1 MSFEWTAV
9 APQKAGQTD
18 SKPLISIVVP
28 VYNEEAAIGAFL
40 DRMRPILSGETE
52 AWEILFVNDGSRD
65 ATLDIV
71 REASAGDARIRALDL
86 SRNFG
91 KEAALSA
98 GLDHATGRSI
108 VVIDVDLQDPPELIP
123 EMLRLWQ
130 EGFEVVQARRADR
143 STDSFLKRST
153 ASAFYRLINALSANA
168 IPANVGDYRLLDAKV
183 VDALKQY
190 GERERFMK
198 GIFAHVG
205 FRTATIDYER
215 AARAEGETKFS
226 FISLAQLSIQGITS
240 FSALPLKIWTYIG
253 MLVAASGLLYA
264 GYIVA
269 RTAIYGIEVPGYA
282 SLLVFMLFFN
292 GLTLCGMGIQGEYM
306 ARIFSEVKGRPLYIV
321 REVVG
326 DEDEG
331 QSR

>member
-9 APQKAGQTD
+9 APQEAGRTGA
-18 SKPLISIVVP
+18 KPLISLVVP

-40 DRMRPILSGETE
+40 DRMRPILRGETE

-71 REASAGDARIRALDL
+71 RKASSSDARIRALDL

-98 GLDHATGRSI
+98 GLDHAMGHSI
-108 VVIDVDLQDPPELIP
+108 IVIDVDLQDPPELIP

-143 STDSFLKRST
+143 STDRFLKRCT
-153 ASAFYRLINALSANA
+153 AAAFYRVINALSSNA

-183 VDALKQY
+183 VDALKRY

-215 AARAEGETKFS
+215 AARYKGETKFS
-226 FISLAQLSIQGITS
+226 FVSLAQLSIQGITS

-253 MLVAASGLLYA
+253 MLVAASGILYA
-264 GYIVA
+264 AYIMA
-269 RTAIYGIEVPGYA
+269 RTVLYGIEVPGYA

-321 REVVG
+321 REKVG
-326 DEDEG
+326 DEDE
-331 QSR
+331 SEA

>member
-9 APQKAGQTD
+9 APQKAGQIDTT
-18 SKPLISIVVP
+18 PLISIVVP
-28 VYNEEAAIGAFL
+28 VFNEEAVISSFL
-40 DRMRPILSGETE
+40 ERICPILSGETE
-52 AWEILFVNDGSRD
+52 AWEILFINDGSRD

-71 REASAGDARIRALDL
+71 REAARSDKRIRALDL

-123 EMLRLWQ
+123 EMLNLWQ

-143 STDSFLKRST
+143 SSDSFFKRGT
-153 ASAFYRLINALSANA
+153 ATVFYRLINALSSNA
-168 IPANVGDYRLLDAKV
+168 IPANVGDYRMLDAKV
-183 VDALKQY
+183 VEALKQY

-215 AARAEGETKFS
+215 AVRARGRTKFS
-226 FISLAQLSIQGITS
+226 FVSLAQLSIQGITS
-240 FSALPLKIWTYIG
+240 FSAFPLKIWTYVG
-253 MLVAASGLLYA
+253 LLVAASGLLYA
-264 GYIVA
+264 AFVVA
-269 RTAIYGIEVPGYA
+269 RTMITGIEVPGYA

-321 REVVG
+321 RERLGCV
-326 DEDEG
+326 DD
-331 QSR
+331 SAR

>member
-9 APQKAGQTD
+9 TPQKAGQIQA
-18 SKPLISIVVP
+18 KPLISIVVP
-28 VYNEEAAIGAFL
+28 VFNEEAAIGPFL
-40 DRMRPILSGETE
+40 GRTIPILTGETE
-52 AWEILFVNDGSRD
+52 AWEILFINDGSSD
-65 ATLDIV
+65 ETLNIL
-71 REASAGDARIRALDL
+71 REAAVGDARIRVVDL

-108 VVIDVDLQDPPELIP
+108 VVIDVDLQDPPEIIP
-123 EMLRLWQ
+123 EMLRLWN
-130 EGFEVVQARRADR
+130 EGFEIVQARRADR
-143 STDSFLKRST
+143 SSDNFLKRST
-153 ASAFYRLINALSANA
+153 AALFYHIINALSANA
-168 IPANVGDYRLLDAKV
+168 IPANVGDFRLLDARV

-215 AARAEGETKFS
+215 AVRAEGSTKFS
-226 FISLAQLSIQGITS
+226 FVSLAQLSIQGITS

-253 MLVAASGLLYA
+253 LLVATSGLLYA
-264 GYIVA
+264 AYITA
-269 RTAIYGIEVPGYA
+269 RTMITGIEVPGYA

-292 GLTLCGMGIQGEYM
+292 GLILCGMGIQGEYM
-306 ARIFSEVKGRPLYIV
+306 ARIFSEVKGRPLYLI
-321 REVVG
+321 REVING
-326 DEDEG
+326 EAEE
-331 QSR
+331 RL